1 MRLSPKEIG
10 ERWGVSSCTVVDMI
24 DKGRLPAIDL
34 AKPGARRRLLRV
46 SLTDV
51 EQFEKQ
57 SLCQTAAPRPLR
69 PKQYRMKH
77 LVDNRRPVHA

>member
-1 MRLSPKEIG
+1 MRLSPKELA
-10 ERWGVSSCTVVDMI
+10 ERWGVSSATIVDMI

-46 SLTDV
+46 SLIDV
-51 EQFEKQ
+51 EEFEKQ
-57 SLCQTAAPRPLR
+57 SLCQKAATRPPR

-77 LVDNRRPVHA
+77 LVDKRRR